1 MEATE
6 PRDPRSVPSKASPRN
21 APLNRTRD
29 HSADDL
35 EVDISDPNL
44 DLTFDD
50 EDRLEEDAH
59 PGRD

>member
-1 MEATE
+1 MEAPE
-6 PRDPRSVPSKASPRN
+6 SRDTRSVPSKTSPRN
-21 APLNRTRD
+21 APPNRTRD

-50 EDRLEEDAH
+50 EDRLEEDAN